1 MTKYLQNLSK
11 MSFIRKEYTPVIYI
25 LNLIKQCV
33 KFYLKG
39 LPENV

>member
-1 MTKYLQNLSK
+1 MTKYLQNLPK

-33 KFYLKG
+33 NFYFKG
-39 LPENV
+39 FLENV